1 MPVPESL
8 EPRGEPMMISLP
20 SRRSIRMAVAFV
32 AAFAAG
38 GCSMDDVDLN
48 GGVFDA
54 LGVGANQPKSAEPQ
68 LAARTP
74 LVVPP
79 STASLPAPGVA
90 PESTATDVTVALDDP
105 DRKILVSEA
114 QKQKQQ
120 EEFCRKNYDP
130 ARAAGDASA
139 DSVEGPLG
147 PCRPSVLSAVKKWN
161 GGEDPVVFGG
171 GQ

>member
-1 MPVPESL
+1 MPVSESL
-8 EPRGEPMMISLP
+8 EPRGELMMILLP
-20 SRRSIRMAVAFV
+20 SRRSIRMAVAVF
-32 AAFAAG
+32 AALAAG
-38 GCSMDDVDLN
+38 GCSMDDVELN

-68 LAARTP
+68 LAARAP

-79 STASLPAPGVA
+79 STASLPSPGVA

-105 DRKILVSEA
+105 DRKMVISEA

-120 EEFCRKNYDP
+120 DEFCSKNYEP

-139 DSVEGPLG
+139 DTMEGPLG
-147 PCRPSVLSAVKKWN
+147 PCRPSVLTAVKKWN
-161 GGEDPVVFGG
+161 GGEDPVVIG

>member
-1 MPVPESL
+1 
-8 EPRGEPMMISLP
+8 MISHP
-20 SRRSIRMAVAFV
+20 SKHLTRLAVGLMAAL
-32 AAFAAG
+32 AAG
-38 GCSMDDVDLN
+38 GCTMDDVELN

-105 DRKILVSEA
+105 DRKVVVSEA

-120 EEFCRKNYDP
+120 DEYCRKNYEP

-139 DSVEGPLG
+139 DTMEGPLG
-147 PCRPSVLSAVKKWN
+147 PCRPSVLTAVKKWN
-161 GGEDPVVFGG
+161 GGEDPVVIG

>member
-1 MPVPESL
+1 
-8 EPRGEPMMISLP
+8 MMISLQ
-20 SRRSIRMAVAFV
+20 SRHSIRL
-32 AAFAAG
+32 AAALIAALAAG
-38 GCSMDDVDLN
+38 GCSMDDVELN

-54 LGVGANQPKSAEPQ
+54 LGVGANQPKASEPQ

-79 STASLPAPGVA
+79 STASLPSPGVA

-105 DRKILVSEA
+105 DRKVLVSEA

-120 EEFCRKNYDP
+120 EEFCRKNYNP
-130 ARAAGDASA
+130 AVAAGDASA

-161 GGEDPVVFGG
+161 GGEDALVIGG
-171 GQ
+171 EQ